1 MRGYLANPR
10 RRLVTMMTEAIDFPH
25 RSSAAPTAQAEAKR
39 LRALIEAG
47 DRPNTTFPWRRDLV
61 RVLMASDLNEALME
75 ARALRALTAQVADPL
90 WQARANIQL
99 ARTLHL
105 LGRYREAEMALDV
118 ARDQFPGEVEDID
131 RAEMLLASGLLHG
144 DLNRLNLALDHA
156 ERALQHFIE
165 AGDVMGQAQAERLL
179 GATYSR
185 MHLLEDAQRHLL
197 RALDLANTGAQDFSG
212 LSARATSLM
221 RLGQLEQLRHRYDEA
236 LRYHHR
242 ALALARH
249 IEDRRLQ
256 LRTLNGTADAM
267 INLGQ
272 LPEAVQ
278 SLEVAQRVATLFES
292 PAAQGETM
300 CLQAALQLRLGNVPA
315 ALQIGEEALRYI
327 EATGTHENMPRC
339 RLILRDAA
347 KANGDYESALRH
359 FEIYHALQ
367 QASLMTMADQQRQS
381 LGSRIVD
388 EKSKRL
394 ALDRAHRQL
403 ESIVAQRTAEL
414 AETVQRLEGEA
425 QERRAMTES
434 LIEAKQNAEAA
445 NRSKSEFLA
454 NISHELR
461 TPLNAIIGF
470 SEAMMLE
477 MFGPLG
483 GEQYRNYAGDIHD
496 SGHLLLS
503 LINDILDLSKIEA
516 GKHRLHIEPLDLFE
530 VLQAALRLVEQRARD
545 NNLRLAL
552 QMPPRRPGLKADRRA
567 VTQMVL
573 NLLTNAVKFTP
584 AGGSI
589 LLSCSV
595 LDDGVAITVEDTGI
609 GMTPEDI
616 PVALSAFGQ
625 LDNPY
630 TRSHQGTGLGLPMVK
645 ALAELHGGTFKIES
659 EPERGTAVTIWLP
672 REPAIRADLS
682 GNSDR
687 GQLSHDPQGD
697 A

>member
-1 MRGYLANPR
+1 
-10 RRLVTMMTEAIDFPH
+10 MMSEAIDFSH
-25 RSSAAPTAQAEAKR
+25 RSSAAATAQAEAQR
-39 LRALIEAG
+39 LRALIDGA
-47 DRPNTTFPWRRDLV
+47 DRPMLSFAWRRDLI

-75 ARALRALTAQVADPL
+75 ARALRALTGQSADVL
-90 WQARANIQL
+90 WQGRANVQL
-99 ARTLHL
+99 ARALHL
-105 LGRYREAEMALDV
+105 LGRYREAEMSLDV
-118 ARDQFPGEVEDID
+118 ARDQFGEDTLPGGAPESD
-131 RAEMLLASGLLHG
+131 RAELLLALALLHA

-165 AGDVMGQAQAERLL
+165 AGDVIGQAQAERLL
-179 GATYSR
+179 GATYAR
-185 MHLLEDAQRHLL
+185 MHLAEDAQRHLL
-197 RALDLANTGAQDFSG
+197 RALDLANSGAKDFFG

-221 RLGQLEQLRHRYDEA
+221 RLGQLEQTRHRYDEA
-236 LRYHHR
+236 LRYHHQ

-256 LRTLNGTADAM
+256 LRTLNGAADAM

-272 LPEAVQ
+272 LPEAAQ

-300 CLQAALQLRLGNVPA
+300 CLQAALKLRMGDGRA
-315 ALQIGEEALRYI
+315 ALHFAEEALRYI
-327 EATGTHENMPRC
+327 ETTGTHENMPRC
-339 RLILRDAA
+339 RLILRDAC
-347 KANGDYESALRH
+347 KAVGDFETALRH
-359 FEIYHALQ
+359 FEVYHNLQ
-367 QASLMTMADQQRQS
+367 QSSLMTMADQQRQS

-403 ESIVAQRTAEL
+403 EGLVAQRTTEL
-414 AETVQRLEGEA
+414 AETVQRLEREA

-434 LIEAKQNAEAA
+434 LLEAKHNAEAA

-470 SEAMMLE
+470 SEAMKLE
-477 MFGPLG
+477 LFGALG
-483 GEQYRNYAGDIHD
+483 GDQYRNYAGDIHD

-516 GKHRLHIEPLDLFE
+516 GKHRLHLEPLDLFE
-530 VLQAALRLVEQRARD
+530 VLQAGLRLVEQRARD
-545 NNLRLAL
+545 ANLRLAL
-552 QMPPRRPGLKADRRA
+552 QMPPRRPALKADRRA

-589 LLSCSV
+589 LLSCNV
-595 LDDGVAITVEDTGI
+595 VDHGVAIMVEDTGI
-609 GMTPEDI
+609 GMAPEDI

-630 TRSHQGTGLGLPMVK
+630 TRTHQGTGLGLPMVK
-645 ALAELHGGTFKIES
+645 ALAELHGGTFNIES
-659 EPERGTAVTIWLP
+659 ELDHGTAVTIWLP
-672 REPAIRADLS
+672 SEPNVPADAS
-682 GNSDR
+682 VDSDL
-687 GQLSHDPQGD
+687 GGPVPHDPPGD

>member
-1 MRGYLANPR
+1 
-10 RRLVTMMTEAIDFPH
+10 
-25 RSSAAPTAQAEAKR
+25 
-39 LRALIEAG
+39 LIETSE
-47 DRPNTTFPWRRDLV
+47 RPLTTFPWRRDLI

-75 ARALRALTAQVADPL
+75 ARALRALTAQMADPLLADPL

-99 ARTLHL
+99 ARALHL
-105 LGRYREAEMALDV
+105 LGRYREAEMSLDV
-118 ARDQFPGEVEDID
+118 AQDQFAAEVPAID
-131 RAEMLLASGLLHG
+131 RAELLLAIALLHA
-144 DLNRLNLALDHA
+144 DLNRLNLALDYA

-165 AGDVMGQAQAERLL
+165 GGDVIGQSQAERLL
-179 GATYSR
+179 GATYGR
-185 MHLLEDAQRHLL
+185 MQLLDDAQRHML
-197 RALDLANTGAQDFSG
+197 RALDLANSGARDFFG

-221 RLGQLEQLRHRYDEA
+221 RLGQLEQTRHRYDEA
-236 LRYHHR
+236 LRYHHQ

-256 LRTLNGTADAM
+256 LRTLNGAADAM
-267 INLGQ
+267 INLNQ
-272 LPEAVQ
+272 LPEAAQ

-300 CLQAALQLRLGNVPA
+300 CLHAALKLRMGDVA
-315 ALQIGEEALRYI
+315 MALQIAEEALRYT
-327 EATGTHENMPRC
+327 ESTGTHENMPRC
-339 RLILRDAA
+339 RLILRDAS
-347 KANGDYESALRH
+347 KALGRFDDALHH
-359 FEIYHALQ
+359 FEIYHAIQ
-367 QASLMTMADQQRQS
+367 QASLMAMADQQRQS

-403 ESIVAQRTAEL
+403 ESLVAQRTAEL
-414 AETVQRLEGEA
+414 AETVQRLEREA
-425 QERRAMTES
+425 QERHAMTES
-434 LIEAKQNAEAA
+434 LLEAKQNAEAA

-470 SEAMMLE
+470 SEAMKLE
-477 MFGPLG
+477 MFGALG
-483 GEQYRNYAGDIHD
+483 GPQYRNYAADIHD

-516 GKHRLHIEPLDLFE
+516 GKHRLLIEPLDLFE

-545 NNLRLAL
+545 SNLRLAL
-552 QMPPRRPGLKADRRA
+552 QMPPRRPALRADRRA

-595 LDDGVAITVEDTGI
+595 LDNGVAITVEDTGI
-609 GMTPEDI
+609 GMAPEDI

-645 ALAELHGGTFKIES
+645 ALAELHGGRFTIDS
-659 EPERGTAVTIWLP
+659 ELERGTAVTIWLP
-672 REPAIRADLS
+672 NEPVIHPEASIDSDLGGTIS
-682 GNSDR
+682 R
-687 GQLSHDPQGD
+687 DPIGD

>member
-1 MRGYLANPR
+1 
-10 RRLVTMMTEAIDFPH
+10 MMTEAIDSTH
-25 RSSAAPTAQAEAKR
+25 RSSAAGTAQAEAKR
-39 LRALIEAG
+39 LRALIESS
-47 DRPNTTFPWRRDLV
+47 DRTTATFPWRRDLI
-61 RVLMASDLNEALME
+61 RVLMASDLNEALIE
-75 ARALRALTAQVADPL
+75 ARALRALTAQQGDPL
-90 WQARANIQL
+90 WQGRANVQL
-99 ARTLHL
+99 ARVLHL
-105 LGRYREAEMALDV
+105 LGRYREAEMSLDV
-118 ARDQFPGEVEDID
+118 AQDLFIEDASDID
-131 RAEMLLASGLLHG
+131 RAEWLLALALLHA

-156 ERALQHFIE
+156 ERSLQHFIE
-165 AGDVMGQAQAERLL
+165 AGDVIGQAQAERLL

-185 MHLLEDAQRHLL
+185 MHLLDDAQRHLL
-197 RALDLANTGAQDFSG
+197 RALNLANSGAQDFFG

-221 RLGQLEQLRHRYDEA
+221 RLGQLEQSRHRYDEA
-236 LRYHHR
+236 LRYHHQ
-242 ALALARH
+242 ALALSRH

-256 LRTLNGTADAM
+256 LRTLNGAADAM

-272 LPEAVQ
+272 LPEAIQ

-300 CLQAALQLRLGNVPA
+300 CLQAALKLRMGDAKA
-315 ALQIGEEALRYI
+315 ALQAAEEALRYI
-327 EATGTHENMPRC
+327 ENTGTHENMPRC

-347 KANGDYESALRH
+347 KAVGDFEAALGH
-359 FEIYHALQ
+359 FEVYHTLQ

-403 ESIVAQRTAEL
+403 EGLVAQRTAEL
-414 AETVQRLEGEA
+414 AETVQRLEREA

-434 LIEAKQNAEAA
+434 LLEAKQNAETAS
-445 NRSKSEFLA
+445 RSKSEFLA

-470 SEAMMLE
+470 SEAMKLE

-483 GEQYRNYAGDIHD
+483 GQQYCNYAADIHD

-516 GKHRLHIEPLDLFE
+516 GKHRIHIEALDLFE

-545 NNLRLAL
+545 GNLRLAL
-552 QMPPRRPGLKADRRA
+552 QMPPRRPALKADRRA

-609 GMTPEDI
+609 GMAPEDI

-645 ALAELHGGTFKIES
+645 ALAEMHGGRFSIDS
-659 EPERGTAVTIWLP
+659 EPDHGTAVTIWLP
-672 REPAIRADLS
+672 SEPVIRQDLTAD
-682 GNSDR
+682 SDL
-687 GQLSHDPQGD
+687 GGSISHDPLGD

>member
-1 MRGYLANPR
+1 
-10 RRLVTMMTEAIDFPH
+10 MMTEAIDFTH
-25 RSSAAPTAQAEAKR
+25 RSSAAMTAQAEAKR
-39 LRALIEAG
+39 LRALIDG
-47 DRPNTTFPWRRDLV
+47 SDRPTATFPWRRDLV
-61 RVLMASDLNEALME
+61 RVLMAVDLNDALIE
-75 ARALRALTAQVADPL
+75 ARALRALATQQGDAL
-90 WQARANIQL
+90 WLGRANVQL

-105 LGRYREAEMALDV
+105 LGRYREAEMSLDV
-118 ARDQFPGEVEDID
+118 AHDQFAGGSSDLDQGE
-131 RAEMLLASGLLHG
+131 LLMALALLHG

-156 ERALQHFIE
+156 ERSLQHFIE
-165 AGDVMGQAQAERLL
+165 GGDVIGQAQAERLL
-179 GATYSR
+179 GATYGR
-185 MHLLEDAQRHLL
+185 MHLLEDSQRHLL
-197 RALDLANTGAQDFSG
+197 RALDLANNGAHDFFG

-221 RLGQLEQLRHRYDEA
+221 RLGQLEQSRYRYDEA
-236 LRYHHR
+236 LRYHHQ
-242 ALALARH
+242 ALALSRH

-256 LRTLNGTADAM
+256 LRTLNGAADAM

-272 LPEAVQ
+272 LPEATQ
-278 SLEVAQRVATLFES
+278 SLEVAQRVSTLFES
-292 PAAQGETM
+292 PSAQGETM
-300 CLQAALQLRLGNVPA
+300 CLQAALKLRMGDGAA
-315 ALQIGEEALRYI
+315 ALQIAEEALRYI
-327 EATGTHENMPRC
+327 ENTGTHENMPRC

-347 KANGDYESALRH
+347 KAVGDFDAALRH
-359 FEIYHALQ
+359 FEVYHTLQ
-367 QASLMTMADQQRQS
+367 QSSLMTMADQQRQS

-403 ESIVAQRTAEL
+403 ESLVAQRTAEL
-414 AETVQRLEGEA
+414 AETVQRLEREA
-425 QERRAMTES
+425 QDRHAMTES
-434 LIEAKQNAEAA
+434 LLEAKQNAEMAS
-445 NRSKSEFLA
+445 RSKSEFLA

-470 SEAMMLE
+470 SEAMKLE

-483 GEQYRNYAGDIHD
+483 GNQYRTYAADIHD

-516 GKHRLHIEPLDLFE
+516 GKHRIHIEPLDLFE

-545 NNLRLAL
+545 GNLRLAL
-552 QMPPRRPGLKADRRA
+552 QMPPRRPALKADRRA

-589 LLSCSV
+589 LLSSSV

-609 GMTPEDI
+609 GMAPEDI

-645 ALAELHGGTFKIES
+645 ALAELHGGRFSIES
-659 EPERGTAVTIWLP
+659 ELDHGTAVTIWLP
-672 REPAIRADLS
+672 SDPVIRPELTIDADLGGS
-682 GNSDR
+682 T
-687 GQLSHDPQGD
+687 SHDPLGD

>member
-1 MRGYLANPR
+1 
-10 RRLVTMMTEAIDFPH
+10 MMSEAIDFPH
-25 RSSAAPTAQAEAKR
+25 RSSAAATAQTEARR
-39 LRALIEAG
+39 LRALIDAS
-47 DRPNTTFPWRRDLV
+47 DWPSSSFTFRRDLV
-61 RVLMASDLNEALME
+61 RVLMTSDLNEALME
-75 ARALRALTAQVADPL
+75 ARALRALTTQAWGGEAVDIH
-90 WQARANIQL
+90 WQGRANIQL
-99 ARTLHL
+99 ARALHL

-118 ARDQFPGEVEDID
+118 ARDQLIEAAPDADRGEL
-131 RAEMLLASGLLHG
+131 LLAAGLVHA
-144 DLNRLNLALDHA
+144 DLNRLNHALDHA

-165 AGDVMGQAQAERLL
+165 AADVLGQAQSERLL
-179 GATYSR
+179 GAIYSR
-185 MHLLEDAQRHLL
+185 MQLLDDAQRHLL
-197 RALDLANTGAQDFSG
+197 QALDLANGTQQDFFG
-212 LSARATSLM
+212 LSARATSLL
-221 RLGQLEQLRHRYDEA
+221 RLGQLEQLRHRYDEG

-242 ALALARH
+242 ALALARQ
-249 IEDRRLQ
+249 IEDRSLQ
-256 LRTLNGTADAM
+256 LRTLNGAADAM

-272 LPEAVQ
+272 LPEAAQ

-300 CLQAALQLRLGNVPA
+300 CLQAALQLRLGDARA

-327 EATGTHENMPRC
+327 EATGTHGNMPRC

-347 KANGDYESALRH
+347 KALGDHEAALRH
-359 FEIYHALQ
+359 FEVYHTLQ

-381 LGSRIVD
+381 LGSQIVD

-394 ALDRAHRQL
+394 ALDRARRQL
-403 ESIVAQRTAEL
+403 ETLVAQRTTEL
-414 AETVQRLEGEA
+414 AETVQRLEREA
-425 QERRAMTES
+425 QERLAMTES

-483 GEQYRNYAGDIHD
+483 GDQYRNYAGDIHD

-552 QMPPRRPGLKADRRA
+552 QMPPRRPNLKADRRA

-589 LLSCSV
+589 MLSCSV

-609 GMTPEDI
+609 GMSPEDI

-645 ALAELHGGTFKIES
+645 ALAELHGGSFNIES
-659 EPERGTAVTIWLP
+659 VVDHGTAVTIWLP
-672 REPAIRADLS
+672 QEPVIRAEPPAS
-682 GNSDR
+682 NDR
-687 GQLSHDPQGD
+687 LQLGHDPQGD

>member
-1 MRGYLANPR
+1 
-10 RRLVTMMTEAIDFPH
+10 MMTEAIDSTH
-25 RSSAAPTAQAEAKR
+25 RSSAAGTAQAEAKR
-39 LRALIEAG
+39 LRALIDSS
-47 DRPNTTFPWRRDLV
+47 DRATATFPWRRDLI
-61 RVLMASDLNEALME
+61 RVLMASDLNEALIE
-75 ARALRALTAQVADPL
+75 ARALRALTVQQVDLP
-90 WQARANIQL
+90 WQGRASVQL
-99 ARTLHL
+99 ARVLHL
-105 LGRYREAEMALDV
+105 LGRYREAEMSLDV
-118 ARDQFPGEVEDID
+118 AQDLFIEDAADID
-131 RAEMLLASGLLHG
+131 RAEWLLALALLHA

-156 ERALQHFIE
+156 ERSLQHFIE
-165 AGDVMGQAQAERLL
+165 AGDVIGQAQAERLL

-185 MHLLEDAQRHLL
+185 MHLLDDAQRHLL
-197 RALDLANTGAQDFSG
+197 RALDLANSGAQDFFG
-212 LSARATSLM
+212 LSARATCLM
-221 RLGQLEQLRHRYDEA
+221 RLGQLEQSRPRYDEA
-236 LRYHHR
+236 LRSHHQ
-242 ALALARH
+242 ALALSRH

-256 LRTLNGTADAM
+256 LRTLNGAADAM

-272 LPEAVQ
+272 LPEAAQ

-300 CLQAALQLRLGNVPA
+300 CLQAALKLRMGDA
-315 ALQIGEEALRYI
+315 KTALQAAEEALRYI
-327 EATGTHENMPRC
+327 ENTGTHENMPRC

-347 KANGDYESALRH
+347 KAVGDFEAALAH
-359 FEIYHALQ
+359 FEVYHGLQ

-403 ESIVAQRTAEL
+403 EGLVAQRTAEL
-414 AETVQRLEGEA
+414 AETVQRLEREA

-434 LIEAKQNAEAA
+434 LLEAKQNAETAS
-445 NRSKSEFLA
+445 RSKSEFLA

-470 SEAMMLE
+470 SEAMKLE

-483 GEQYRNYAGDIHD
+483 GQQYCNYAADIHD

-516 GKHRLHIEPLDLFE
+516 GKHRIHIEALDLFE

-545 NNLRLAL
+545 GNLRLAL
-552 QMPPRRPGLKADRRA
+552 QMPPRRPALKADRRA

-609 GMTPEDI
+609 GMSAEDI

-645 ALAELHGGTFKIES
+645 ALAEMHGGRFSIDS
-659 EPERGTAVTIWLP
+659 EPDHGTAVTIWLP
-672 REPAIRADLS
+672 SEPVIRQELTAD
-682 GNSDR
+682 SDL
-687 GQLSHDPQGD
+687 GGSVSHDPLGD

>member
-1 MRGYLANPR
+1 
-10 RRLVTMMTEAIDFPH
+10 MMSEAIDFTH
-25 RSSAAPTAQAEAKR
+25 RSSAAATAQAEARR
-39 LRALIEAG
+39 LRALIDSG
-47 DRPNTTFPWRRDLV
+47 DHPLATFPWRCDLI

-75 ARALRALTAQVADPL
+75 ARALRALTAQMSDLP
-90 WQARANIQL
+90 WQGRANVQL
-99 ARTLHL
+99 GRVLHL
-105 LGRYREAEMALDV
+105 LGRYREAEMSLDV
-118 ARDQFPGEVEDID
+118 AQDHFAVEATDADRGEL
-131 RAEMLLASGLLHG
+131 LLAVALLHA
-144 DLNRLNLALDHA
+144 DLNRLNLALDYG
-156 ERALQHFIE
+156 ERSLQHFIE
-165 AGDVMGQAQAERLL
+165 GGDVIGQAQSERLL
-179 GATYSR
+179 GATYGR
-185 MHLLEDAQRHLL
+185 MHLLDDAQRHML
-197 RALDLANTGAQDFSG
+197 RALDLANSGAHDFFG
-212 LSARATSLM
+212 LSARATCLM
-221 RLGQLEQLRHRYDEA
+221 RLGQLEQSRHRYDEA
-236 LRYHHR
+236 LRYHHQ

-256 LRTLNGTADAM
+256 LRTLNGAADAM

-272 LPEAVQ
+272 LPEAAQ

-300 CLQAALQLRLGNVPA
+300 CLQAALRLRLGDA
-315 ALQIGEEALRYI
+315 ATALQIAEDALRYT

-339 RLILRDAA
+339 RLILRDAS
-347 KANGDYESALRH
+347 KAVGDFDAALRH
-359 FEIYHALQ
+359 FEVYHALQ
-367 QASLMTMADQQRQS
+367 QASLMAMADQQRQS

-403 ESIVAQRTAEL
+403 EGLVAQRTAEL
-414 AETVQRLEGEA
+414 AETVQRLEREA

-434 LIEAKQNAEAA
+434 LLEAKQNAEAA

-470 SEAMMLE
+470 SEAMKLE
-477 MFGPLG
+477 MFGALG
-483 GEQYRNYAGDIHD
+483 GPQYRTYAADIHD

-516 GKHRLHIEPLDLFE
+516 GKHRLHIETLDLFE

-552 QMPPRRPGLKADRRA
+552 QMPTRRPGLKADRRA

-609 GMTPEDI
+609 GMAPEDI

-645 ALAELHGGTFKIES
+645 ALAELHGGRFGIES
-659 EPERGTAVTIWLP
+659 ELERGTAVTIWLP
-672 REPAIRADLS
+672 SEPAIR
-682 GNSDR
+682 
-687 GQLSHDPQGD
+687 GD
-697 A
+697 ASVDSDLGGIVNGDPLGDA

>member
-1 MRGYLANPR
+1 
-10 RRLVTMMTEAIDFPH
+10 MMTEAIDSTH
-25 RSSAAPTAQAEAKR
+25 RSSAAGTAQAEAKR
-39 LRALIEAG
+39 LRALIDSS
-47 DRPNTTFPWRRDLV
+47 DRATATFPWRRDLI
-61 RVLMASDLNEALME
+61 RVLMASDLNEALIE
-75 ARALRALTAQVADPL
+75 ARALRALTVQQVDLP
-90 WQARANIQL
+90 WQGRASVQL
-99 ARTLHL
+99 ARVLHL
-105 LGRYREAEMALDV
+105 LGRYREAEMSLDV
-118 ARDQFPGEVEDID
+118 AQDLFIEDAADID
-131 RAEMLLASGLLHG
+131 RAEWLLALALLHA

-156 ERALQHFIE
+156 ERSLQHFIE
-165 AGDVMGQAQAERLL
+165 AGDVIGQAQAERLL

-185 MHLLEDAQRHLL
+185 MHLLDDAQRHLL
-197 RALDLANTGAQDFSG
+197 RALDLANSGAQDFFG
-212 LSARATSLM
+212 LSARATCLM
-221 RLGQLEQLRHRYDEA
+221 RLGQLEQSRPRYDEA
-236 LRYHHR
+236 LRYHHQ
-242 ALALARH
+242 ALALSRH

-256 LRTLNGTADAM
+256 LRTLNGAADAM

-272 LPEAVQ
+272 LPEAAQ

-300 CLQAALQLRLGNVPA
+300 CLQAALKLRMGDA
-315 ALQIGEEALRYI
+315 KTALQAAEEALRYI
-327 EATGTHENMPRC
+327 ENTGTHENMPRC

-347 KANGDYESALRH
+347 KAVGDFEAALAH
-359 FEIYHALQ
+359 FEVYHGLQ

-403 ESIVAQRTAEL
+403 EGLVAQRTAEL
-414 AETVQRLEGEA
+414 AETVQRLEREA

-434 LIEAKQNAEAA
+434 LLEAKQNAETAS
-445 NRSKSEFLA
+445 RSKSEFLA

-470 SEAMMLE
+470 SEAMKLE

-483 GEQYRNYAGDIHD
+483 GQQYCNYAADIHD

-516 GKHRLHIEPLDLFE
+516 GKHRIHIEALDLFE

-545 NNLRLAL
+545 GNLRLAL
-552 QMPPRRPGLKADRRA
+552 QMPPRRPALKADRRA

-609 GMTPEDI
+609 GMSAEDI

-645 ALAELHGGTFKIES
+645 ALAEMHGGRFSIDS
-659 EPERGTAVTIWLP
+659 EPDHGTAVTIWLP
-672 REPAIRADLS
+672 SEPVIRQELTAD
-682 GNSDR
+682 SDL
-687 GQLSHDPQGD
+687 GGSVSHDPLGD